1 MRYDFADAFD
11 FYLNESRR
19 MSSEPVRHC
28 KYRANYQQKAEQKA
42 QRKANNRKKNK
53 AARKARK
60 KSR

>member
-1 MRYDFADAFD
+1 MRYDFTDAFN
-11 FYLNESRR
+11 FYFNEARK
-19 MSSEPVRHC
+19 MSSEPVRHY
-28 KYRANYQQKAEQKA
+28 KYRANYEQKAEQKA